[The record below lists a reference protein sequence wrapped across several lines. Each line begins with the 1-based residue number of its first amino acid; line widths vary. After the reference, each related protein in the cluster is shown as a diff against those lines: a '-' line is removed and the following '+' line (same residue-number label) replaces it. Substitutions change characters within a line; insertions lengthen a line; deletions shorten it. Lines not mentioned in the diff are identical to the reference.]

1 MTGRDPSRIVG
12 EGYDRLDAVYRDWVT
27 RMRGGQ
33 RRDFVQRILTLIPR
47 GADVLEIGCGP
58 GSDAAALAE
67 GRRYT
72 GIDLSAVQ
80 LAHARTAVPDGTFLH
95 ADVLDVALPSQGFD
109 AVVALYV
116 FGHIPAARTSE
127 LFERIATWLRPG
139 GWLCASFAVSD
150 DPGSIQPAWL
160 GLADMYFSSLPPR
173 QTDELLGAAGFELR
187 SAETVEEIEPGQGP
201 ATFRWVIARRI
212 GGPP

>member
-33 RRDFVQRILTLIPR
+33 RRDFLERILTLIPA

-67 GRRYT
+67 GRHYT

-80 LAHARTAVPDGTFLH
+80 LVHARTAVPDGTFLH
-95 ADVLDVALPSQGFD
+95 ADVFDVALPSQGFD
-109 AVVALYV
+109 AVVAFYV

-160 GLADMYFSSLPPR
+160 GLADMYFSSVPPA
-173 QTDELLGAAGFELR
+173 QIDELLGAAGFELR
-187 SAETVEEIEPGQGP
+187 SAETVEEIEPGEGP

-212 GGPP
+212 GGRP